1 MSEYEVMFSNEFFA
15 ISKVSKEVFLQSFS
29 YGIALTY
36 FEKVL
41 EEYPQIYITDSA
53 AIKEVLVKPSKR
65 FVKIGEIIERIQIE
79 ISGDRLSAYLT
90 LSVAEEELKTTALV
104 KEIIT
109 EMNNQGIVYGVQK
122 QTLLEGLCN
131 ARKLL
136 IAKGLAPVNGK
147 DSIITMYK
155 LKEYTPEVKEDGKV
169 DYYELNLINKVN
181 EGEWLGSRTDATK
194 GTIGKTVKGEPI
206 PAVPGKTYA
215 LPYDRKTVREV
226 YENGVTTLYS
236 LRTGAAHYNGDKIA
250 VSNLLEISGDVDF
263 KTGNIDFDGFV
274 SVKGIVGDNFSIS
287 ADKDIEILGNLG
299 IGSVKDIVSRNGGI
313 FIKGGIAGKGRSV
326 VKSTADLYTK
336 YISDATIICEG
347 DVHISS
353 YCFNSNII
361 AKQVFIESPNGQIV
375 GGTIQADFRVISSF
389 IGNAGEKRTAIV
401 VKGFNRVVLKEEME
415 RLQENMDTLKINMAK
430 EKQEAFIYSHSND
443 TNKENM
449 EKYEKAMNS
458 YLEMKD
464 SYNLMYK
471 ELKKITGYLKI
482 KGEGEISVQKKAY
495 PNTRIELRNQVQE
508 IRRETLKTSFYL
520 HNGEIKEV

>member
-15 ISKVSKEVFLQSFS
+15 ISKISKEVFLQSFS

-41 EEYPQIYITDSA
+41 EEYPQINITDSTA
-53 AIKEVLVKPSKR
+53 VKEVLGKPSKR

-90 LSVAEEELKTTALV
+90 LCVKEEELKTTALV
-104 KEIIT
+104 KEII
-109 EMNNQGIVYGVQK
+109 MKLNKLGILYGVQK

-131 ARKLL
+131 GRRLL
-136 IAKGLAPVNGK
+136 IAKGMVPVNGK
-147 DSIITMYK
+147 DSIITMYQ
-155 LKEYTPEVKEDGKV
+155 LKEYTPEIKEDGTV
-169 DYYELNLINKVN
+169 DYYELNLINKVE

-194 GTIGKTVKGEPI
+194 GTPGKTVKGETV
-206 PAVPGKTYA
+206 PAVPGKTYS
-215 LPYDRKTVREV
+215 LSYDRKTVKEV
-226 YENGVTTLYS
+226 YENGVTSLYS
-236 LRTGAAHYNGDKIA
+236 LRKGAVHYSGDKIL

-299 IGSVKDIVSRNGGI
+299 VGSVKDIVSRSGGI

-375 GGTIQADFRVISSF
+375 GGMIQADLRVSSSY
-389 IGNAGEKRTAIV
+389 IGNPGEKRTVIV
-401 VKGFNRVVLKEEME
+401 VKGFDRVVLKEEIE
-415 RLQENMDTLKINMAK
+415 RLQENMNTLKIDMAK
-430 EKQEAFIYSHSND
+430 VKQEAFIYSHSND
-443 TNKENM
+443 SGNDNT
-449 EKYEKAMNS
+449 EKYEAAMNS
-458 YLEMKD
+458 YLEMKE
-464 SYNLMYK
+464 SYNLMYN
-471 ELKKITGYLKI
+471 ELKTIAGYLKI
-482 KGEGEISVQKKAY
+482 KGDGEISIQKKAY
-495 PNTRIELRNQVQE
+495 PNTRIELRNQIHEV
-508 IRRETLKTSFYL
+508 RRDTLKTSFYL
-520 HNGEIKEV
+520 QNGEIKEV